1 MDPKAVAILD
11 ALTDPEVDALVE
23 IMLIAACADGTLDY
37 AEVSEL
43 KRSLRRI
50 NENWLSQIDLEE
62 RIERAKVRIAAENR
76 DTRLAKLRTM
86 LPWPE
91 QRAFA
96 LKLAARIAKADG
108 QILAQ
113 ERDLITQAA
122 ETLGVRSEIVDDWIR

>member
-1 MDPKAVAILD
+1 MDAQAANLLD
-11 ALTDPEVDALVE
+11 ALTDPEIDALVE
-23 IMLIAACADGTLDY
+23 VMLLAACADGVLDY

-43 KRSLRRI
+43 KRNLRRI
-50 NENWLSQIDLEE
+50 DENWFSQVDLDE
-62 RIERAKVRIAAENR
+62 RIERAKVRIAAESR
-76 DTRLAKLRTM
+76 DARLAKLRTM

-96 LKLAARIAKADG
+96 LKLAARIVKADG

-122 ETLGVRSEIVDDWIR
+122 EALGVRDEIVTDFIR